1 MSEELNATAG
11 SGDRAEPDTVA
22 VEPLPEKDRQP
33 DHPALLSALG
43 AGVGEI
49 DLAAAGERFTIT
61 GIV

>member
-1 MSEELNATAG
+1 VGAG
-11 SGDRAEPDTVA
+11 EHAEPDPVA
-22 VEPLPEKDRQP
+22 DEPLPEKERQP
-33 DHPALLSALG
+33 DNPALLSALG